1 MHRLETK
8 IVTVRLTQ
16 IDLRCILHLA
26 VLAFIGS
33 SMFDFNTGFQ
43 INNEVEQFLSAC
55 QLVKFIA
62 LLGTHVR

>member
-1 MHRLETK
+1 MQRLETK
-8 IVTVRLTQ
+8 KVSVRPTR

-26 VLAFIGS
+26 VLAFTGS

-43 INNEVEQFLSAC
+43 INNELEYHLSVC
-55 QLVKFIA
+55 QLVKFIT